1 MILSKTSQ
9 KKLLKFL
16 KFKKLSFEE
25 IWISNA
31 VSIKGIDKETI
42 ESISKN
48 EEVKEILLDKF
59 IGEDPLENSIPIAFN
74 SSSKADIIEPNMKW
88 INADKA
94 WAKGHKGKDIII
106 AFSDSGANYQHPGVV
121 HSYLGKNGNTFDHNY
136 HWFDPLFRSKTPI
149 DTRDHGTHCMG
160 SALGGKNVNRK
171 IGVAPEAK
179 WTHCHRTSTATVHK
193 CLQWF
198 LAPTNLEDKNPQVSK
213 RPHITSHSY
222 LCNGCGLDRATEA
235 LIQAG
240 VHFVNAAGNS
250 GPRCNSVVENAKMKD
265 QITVAALSKGRD
277 TVTSFSS
284 KGQGPF
290 SGLVKPEVA
299 APGENIIS
307 ASGRGEAYVSK
318 SGTSMAFIH
327 YLFNN

>member
-16 KFKKLSFEE
+16 QFKKLAFEAL
-25 IWISNA
+25 WISNA
-31 VSIKGIDKETI
+31 VSVKGIDKETI
-42 ESISKN
+42 EIISEN

-59 IGEDPLENSIPIAFN
+59 IGEDPLENSVQISVN

-94 WAKGHKGKDIII
+94 WANGHKGKDIII

-121 HSYLGKNGNTFDHNY
+121 HAYLGKNGNSFDHNY

-222 LCNGCGLDRATEA
+222 RCPGCGLDRATEA
-235 LIQAG
+235 LLNAG
-240 VHFVNAAGNS
+240 VHMVNSAGNT
-250 GPRCNSVVENAKMKD
+250 GPRCSTVNDNAKFKG
-265 QITVAALSKGRD
+265 QLAIAALKVKSDEATGFSAKGP
-277 TVTSFSS
+277 VPNLM
-284 KGQGPF
+284 KP
-290 SGLVKPEVA
+290 GL
-299 APGENIIS
+299 NS
-307 ASGRGEAYVSK
+307 
-318 SGTSMAFIH
+318 
-327 YLFNN
+327 N